1 MSGGT
6 QPAKGLRVT
15 VLPRTTRAVIFDV
28 DGTLYRQSPL
38 RREMARQLLLAH
50 ALHPLRGRRVMR
62 ALSAYRHAQ
71 EDLRHASGPDLA
83 AQQLSA
89 AAAQSGIDEAT
100 IQALV
105 EQWMETAPL
114 AVLGRFAR
122 PNLRSTLERLRAA
135 DIKLAVLSDYPAE
148 RKLTALGINDMFDV
162 ALCAQDPAV
171 GVFKPSPR
179 GIETAI
185 DRLGVSSADSV
196 YVGNRPE
203 VDAGAARAARVAAVI
218 ITSSPATPGD
228 DFTTITDLS
237 QLTAGWPDSA
247 QR

>member
-6 QPAKGLRVT
+6 QPLNGLKAGA
-15 VLPRTTRAVIFDV
+15 LPRTTRAVIFDV

-50 ALHPLRGRRVMR
+50 AVRPLRGRRVMR

-89 AAAQSGIDEAT
+89 AAAQSEIDEST

-114 AVLGRFAR
+114 AVLGKFAR
-122 PNLRSTLERLRAA
+122 PNLRSTLQRLQAA

-162 ALCAQDPAV
+162 ALCAQDPEI
-171 GVFKPSPR
+171 GVFKPNPR
-179 GIETAI
+179 GIELAI
-185 DRLGVSSADSV
+185 ERLGVSSADSV
-196 YVGNRPE
+196 YVGDRPE
-203 VDAGAARAARVAAVI
+203 VDAAAARAARVAAVI
-218 ITSSPATPGD
+218 ITSTPATSGD

-237 QLTAGWPDSA
+237 QLTAGWPDTA
-247 QR
+247 RG